1 MSFFKN
7 HFLAAWNYIKNH
19 KVFVLMAE
27 FVRNKDVFVFTIF
40 LLISTS
46 FWFFNALRD
55 KYVTDFVFSLRL
67 VNVPSD
73 QILLNSNTQKVN
85 VQVRSTGYSLLRQ
98 YISNSFVP
106 INYDVSKLHRSAK
119 TDKAYLL
126 SREQFNV
133 IKGQLLVGIDLLKI
147 SPDTIFIS
155 LEPKEEKLIPIKLL
169 GETTFQKQYALSGEI
184 SFLPESVYVSGQKS
198 VIDTLSSV
206 YTAIQNFSDLGDT
219 LSKVVDLKQQKG
231 LTYSTN
237 KVELTIPVEPF
248 SERTFSIPVQVV
260 GMHDSLRLK
269 VFPPDV
275 SVTFRAGLSRF
286 EKILESDFSAIV
298 DASQL
303 SNNPKPDRLKVRI
316 ESVPNN
322 IQSYDFSPLYVEYLL
337 ERRR

>member
-1 MSFFKN
+1 MG
-7 HFLAAWNYIKNH
+7 FLKDRFLTAWNYIKRQ
-19 KVFVLMAE
+19 KGVVLLVK

-98 YISNSFVP
+98 YISNSVVP
-106 INYDVSKLHRSAK
+106 INYDVSRLHRSVKSEK
-119 TDKAYLL
+119 TYLL
-126 SREQFNV
+126 SRELFNV
-133 IKGQLLVGIDLLKI
+133 IKEQLLVGIDLLKV

-155 LEPKEEKLIPIKLL
+155 LEPKEEKLVPIKLL
-169 GETTFQKQYALSGEI
+169 GETAFQKQYALSGEI
-184 SFLPESVYVSGQKS
+184 SFAPESVYVSGQKS
-198 VIDTLSSV
+198 VIDTLAFV
-206 YTAIQNFSDLGDT
+206 YTTTQKFIDLADT
-219 LSKVVDLKQQKG
+219 LRKAVDLEQIEG
-231 LTYSTN
+231 VNYSPK

-248 SERTFSIPVQVV
+248 SERTFSIPIEVV
-260 GMHDSLRLK
+260 GMPDSLRLK

-275 SVTFRAGLSRF
+275 RVTFRAGLSRF

-303 SNNPKPDRLKVRI
+303 SNNPRPDRLKVRL
-316 ESVPNN
+316 ESAPNN
-322 IQSYDFSPLYVEYLL
+322 IHSYDFSPLYVEYLL